1 MLCTGSTCRSSRLLT
16 APVLTSTGGLF
27 YDVHGVSRTGT
38 PRGHARGGVPV
49 FGSAPVK
56 SVRRAAS
63 AKRCVA
69 ALATS
74 ACYSTSPP
82 SWPHPTTLA
91 TIAHHRCQEGTL
103 GGYGP
108 GDSFDLRVSN
118 TGTPRG
124 QARGGAPTFGAT
136 DKAKNKPRPDLAK
149 MYGGRA
155 MREAAEKTMRG
166 SFGPGGYAL
175 PSGIGRQAQSNR
187 QSSRSCTFGHGNRLD
202 FNDCNSLASRGQC
215 EESQCIP
222 GAWVD

>member
-1 MLCTGSTCRSSRLLT
+1 M
-16 APVLTSTGGLF
+16 
-27 YDVHGVSRTGT
+27 HGVSRTGT

-56 SVRRAAS
+56 SVRRAQS

-74 ACYSTSPP
+74 TCYSTPP
-82 SWPHPTTLA
+82 PCSLCPTLA
-91 TIAHHRCQEGTL
+91 TIAHRRCQEGTL

-136 DKAKNKPRPDLAK
+136 DKAKNKPRPNLAK
-149 MYGGRA
+149 MYRGQA
-155 MREAAEKTMRG
+155 MREATEKTRRG
-166 SFGPGGYAL
+166 SYGPGGYAL
-175 PSGIGRQAQSNR
+175 PSSIGRQALSKR
-187 QSSRSCTFGHGNRLD
+187 LSSRSTTFGHGNRPD
-202 FNDCNSLASRGQC
+202 FNDCNSLASRGPE

>member
-1 MLCTGSTCRSSRLLT
+1 
-16 APVLTSTGGLF
+16 VQ
-27 YDVHGVSRTGT
+27 
-38 PRGHARGGVPV
+38 
-49 FGSAPVK
+49 

-69 ALATS
+69 ALAPST
-74 ACYSTSPP
+74 CYSTPP
-82 SWPHPTTLA
+82 PCWLRPTLA
-91 TIAHHRCQEGTL
+91 TIAHRRCQEGTL

-124 QARGGAPTFGAT
+124 QARGGTPTFGAT
-136 DKAKNKPRPDLAK
+136 DKTKNKPRPDVAK
-149 MYGGRA
+149 LYGGRA

-175 PSGIGRQAQSNR
+175 PSGIGRQAQSHR
-187 QSSRSCTFGHGNRLD
+187 QSSRSCTFGQGKRADVHD
-202 FNDCNSLASRGQC
+202 YNSLASRGQT